1 MISMSPSVTVRIVN
15 GLSNHFDAMVLDWA
29 DELKKVYFYLVE
41 VINVVTE
48 KFADTVIKY
57 GGT

>member
-29 DELKKVYFYLVE
+29 DELKKVYVYLVE
-41 VINVVTE
+41 VIN
-48 KFADTVIKY
+48 I
-57 GGT
+57 